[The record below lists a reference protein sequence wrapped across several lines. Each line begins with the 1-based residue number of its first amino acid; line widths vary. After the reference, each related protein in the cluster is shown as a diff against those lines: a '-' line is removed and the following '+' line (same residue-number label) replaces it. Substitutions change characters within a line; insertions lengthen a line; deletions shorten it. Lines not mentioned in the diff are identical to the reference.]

1 MFMRGARVTFTN
13 EIMKNSV
20 VTFMSQNTDMRH
32 DMMLSFR
39 VHLTENALLLVQVF
53 PSSEEASEYD
63 NAVAPL
69 VDQIREMGAKIE
81 VLSGEMSH
89 FKVAG
94 DLRLDQLRGHD
105 GG

>member
-13 EIMKNSV
+13 EMMKNSV

-39 VHLTENALLLVQVF
+39 VHQTENALLLVQVF
-53 PSSEEASEYD
+53 PSGEEAAEYD
-63 NAVAPL
+63 AAVAPL

-94 DLRLDQLRGHD
+94 DLSLDQLRGD
-105 GG
+105 G

>member
-13 EIMKNSV
+13 EMMKNSV

-53 PSSEEASEYD
+53 PSGDEAAEYE
-63 NAVAPL
+63 PPS
-69 VDQIREMGAKIE
+69 RR
-81 VLSGEMSH
+81 LSIKSVRWAQRSKFCQARCRISRWRRPATGP
-89 FKVAG
+89 AW
-94 DLRLDQLRGHD
+94 
-105 GG
+105 